1 MKGEILLTGAGG
13 QLGWD
18 VQRRSTVHGVAVH
31 GVAHAE
37 LDITDADA
45 VSRVIDERR
54 PRVVVNAASYTAVDK
69 AESDALRAYAANAD
83 GPRNLARACFNAGI
97 PLIHVST
104 DYVFD
109 GTKAGPYTEDDPTGP
124 LSVYGAS
131 KLAGEHAIADS
142 GVRHIILR
150 TAWMY
155 GLHGQNFVK
164 TMLRIGRERE
174 VLRVVDDQHGCPTY
188 AGDFADAVITLA
200 KRLVEAPVF
209 DHHLGVFHC
218 SGSGEATW
226 CAFARRIFELAG
238 PRLARIP
245 RVEAISSAE
254 FPTTVRRPSNSVLD
268 CSRLARVHGIALRS
282 WPDALAEM
290 LETALA
296 QAA

>member
-1 MKGEILLTGAGG
+1 
-13 QLGWD
+13 
-18 VQRRSTVHGVAVH
+18 
-31 GVAHAE
+31 
-37 LDITDADA
+37 
-45 VSRVIDERR
+45 
-54 PRVVVNAASYTAVDK
+54 VVVNAASYTAVDK
-69 AESDALRAYAANAD
+69 AESDAARAYAANAE
-83 GPRNLARACFNAGI
+83 GPRNLARACADAGI
-97 PLIHVST
+97 PLIHIST

-109 GTKAGPYTEDDPTGP
+109 GAKAGPYTEDDPTGP

-131 KLAGEHAIADS
+131 KLAGEQAIAES

-188 AGDFADAVITLA
+188 AGDLADAVITLA
-200 KRLVEAPVF
+200 KRLIEAPVSA
-209 DHHLGVFHC
+209 HHLGVFHC
-218 SGSGEATW
+218 TGSGEATW
-226 CAFARRIFELAG
+226 CEFARRIFALAG
-238 PRLARIP
+238 PRLPRIP
-245 RVEAISSAE
+245 RVDAIGSAE
-254 FPTTVRRPSNSVLD
+254 FPTPVRRPANSVLD
-268 CSRLARVHGIALRS
+268 CGRLARAHGITLRA

>member
-1 MKGEILLTGAGG
+1 VVVEDPRRPLLRSTPGPHNGRPERQDRMKGEILLTGAGG

-109 GTKAGPYTEDDPTGP
+109 GK
-124 LSVYGAS
+124 
-131 KLAGEHAIADS
+131 
-142 GVRHIILR
+142 
-150 TAWMY
+150 
-155 GLHGQNFVK
+155 
-164 TMLRIGRERE
+164 
-174 VLRVVDDQHGCPTY
+174 
-188 AGDFADAVITLA
+188 
-200 KRLVEAPVF
+200 
-209 DHHLGVFHC
+209 
-218 SGSGEATW
+218 
-226 CAFARRIFELAG
+226 
-238 PRLARIP
+238 
-245 RVEAISSAE
+245 
-254 FPTTVRRPSNSVLD
+254 
-268 CSRLARVHGIALRS
+268 
-282 WPDALAEM
+282 
-290 LETALA
+290 
-296 QAA
+296 